1 MSKVY
6 SKLGILLFCFLCV
19 TVSSTAQDHISW
31 SSIQLNKKID
41 AHWSVFLKPIVRHNL
56 SNGQYLNWS
65 PDYAVNYT
73 FTKNWRA
80 MILGR
85 TWFMPNR
92 DNRQFIFYDIKHQ
105 KKFTHF
111 TLRNT
116 LRYHQAFDIGSFTD
130 PDFLRWH
137 PSVSFNAYKKLEPL
151 LGTQVFYRVNG
162 INNIQRVRIVLGL
175 TYLAHPR
182 YKIAVTYWDEIGYN
196 LESNIR
202 TPIWVINLN
211 YKL

>member
-1 MSKVY
+1 MRGVFF
-6 SKLGILLFCFLCV
+6 KLRILLICILGV
-19 TVSSTAQDHISW
+19 TVSSTAQDQLSW
-31 SSIQLNKKID
+31 SSIQLNKKLD
-41 AHWSVFLKPIVRHNL
+41 NHWSVFLKPIVRHNL
-56 SNGQYLNWS
+56 SNRQYLNWS

-73 FTKNWRA
+73 FNNNWRV

-105 KKFTHF
+105 KKFHHL

-116 LRYHQAFDIGSFTD
+116 LRYHQAFDIGTFTD
-130 PDFLRWH
+130 PDFLRWQ
-137 PSVSFNAYKKLEPL
+137 PSVSFNPYKKLEPF
-151 LGTQVFYRVNG
+151 LGTDFFYRING
-162 INNIQRVRIVLGL
+162 INKLQRIRYILGV

-182 YKIAVTYWDEIGYN
+182 YKIMLRYWDENMINSDNDGRV
-196 LESNIR
+196 S
-202 TPIWVINLN
+202 IWVINLN